1 MYAKR
6 SKINLCYVALSKTHT
21 QGHLSKTLQ
30 RVYFTSLLLLLLLCL
45 ALIVQRDADKL
56 GAQNKRILRFI
67 LGDYSIVSI
76 QNSSYKSQLYS
87 DV

>member
-6 SKINLCYVALSKTHT
+6 SKINLCYVALSKIHT

-30 RVYFTSLLLLLLLCL
+30 KVYFTSLLLLLLLCL
-45 ALIVQRDADKL
+45 ALIVERDADKL
-56 GAQNKRILRFI
+56 RAQNKRILRFI

-87 DV
+87 NV

>member
-1 MYAKR
+1 M
-6 SKINLCYVALSKTHT
+6 LCCAFENSDLT

-45 ALIVQRDADKL
+45 AIIVERDADKL
-56 GAQNKRILRFI
+56 RAQNKRILRFI

>member
-6 SKINLCYVALSKTHT
+6 LKINLCYVALSKTLT

-30 RVYFTSLLLLLLLCL
+30 SVYFTSLLLLLLCL
-45 ALIVQRDADKL
+45 AIIVERDADKL
-56 GAQNKRILRFI
+56 RAQNKRILRFI

>member
-6 SKINLCYVALSKTHT
+6 LKINLCYVALSKTHT

-30 RVYFTSLLLLLLLCL
+30 SVYFTSLLLLLLCL
-45 ALIVQRDADKL
+45 ALIVERDADKL
-56 GAQNKRILRFI
+56 GAQNRRILRFI

-76 QNSSYKSQLYS
+76 QHSSYKSQLYS